1 MKGFIIKA
9 SLLKQDYNLYINVL
23 LNKYKSNNKFF
34 LKRLRKDI
42 LKKKSVFKRCSKKH
56 SWANQT
62 YIQRHHLSNLGVD
75 RQNMFKHERN

>member
-1 MKGFIIKA
+1 M
-9 SLLKQDYNLYINVL
+9 YINVL

-42 LKKKSVFKRCSKKH
+42 FLNKKKSVFKSCSKKH
-56 SWANQT
+56 SGANQT

-75 RQNMFKHERN
+75 RQNMFKHERNRYWQKFIY